1 MRRVDL
7 VLHRVYGAHSTR
19 LWIEALV
26 DARFGPVDTG
36 PATIDEITIDDVLKP
51 TAFCADADNP
61 TADNP
66 APCSLVVGE
75 PRRISPA
82 ELCDNPYR
90 PGEMPLPAR
99 AGPGRQ
105 MLLALNEDADWVL
118 NVLANLGTKAPQ
130 LRAEAREQ
138 VLGDW
143 IEEMVRGVRRLARP
157 ANA

>member
-1 MRRVDL
+1 MTMLRTSL
-7 VLHRVYGAHSTR
+7 STKPFAETE
-19 LWIEALV
+19 LTLLTLIKQAEAIYAQQAEMV
-26 DARFGPVDTG
+26 
-36 PATIDEITIDDVLKP
+36 K
-51 TAFCADADNP
+51 TA
-61 TADNP
+61 
-66 APCSLVVGE
+66 V
-75 PRRISPA
+75 PA

-143 IEEMVRGVRRLARP
+143 IEEMVRGVRRFARRV
-157 ANA
+157 NA

>member
-1 MRRVDL
+1 
-7 VLHRVYGAHSTR
+7 
-19 LWIEALV
+19 
-26 DARFGPVDTG
+26 
-36 PATIDEITIDDVLKP
+36 
-51 TAFCADADNP
+51 
-61 TADNP
+61 
-66 APCSLVVGE
+66 
-75 PRRISPA
+75 
-82 ELCDNPYR
+82 
-90 PGEMPLPAR
+90 MPLPAR

-143 IEEMVRGVRRLARP
+143 IEEMVRGVRRFARP